1 MRAVVSSCPERFRRV
16 KKVTGPVPPP
26 VDVYADL
33 VREASGG
40 DPAAMERLLTR
51 VQEVAWRFSV
61 AVCGHADDAE
71 DAMQE
76 ALLKTYR
83 YTSSIREP
91 EAFRPW
97 LHRTVRNACLM
108 NRRKRVHEPRR
119 LESLDQPHADDAE
132 DAMQE
137 ALLKTYRYTST
148 IREPEAFR
156 PWLHR
161 TVKNACLMNRRKRA
175 HEPPR
180 LESLDHPSGARD
192 AVALDPPDPGRNPEQ
207 LAANTRLRGRL
218 QVALRGLPPS
228 QRAIVFLREMQGL
241 STRDVAHAM
250 GISEDNV
257 KTRLSRAR
265 KALQAALET
274 PAR

>member
-1 MRAVVSSCPERFRRV
+1 M

-97 LHRTVRNACLM
+97 LHRTVKNACLM

-119 LESLDQPHADDAE
+119 LESLDQPHAAGD
-132 DAMQE
+132 
-137 ALLKTYRYTST
+137 
-148 IREPEAFR
+148 
-156 PWLHR
+156 
-161 TVKNACLMNRRKRA
+161 RA
-175 HEPPR
+175 
-180 LESLDHPSGARD
+180 AY
-192 AVALDPPDPGRNPEQ
+192 DPPDPGRNPEQ
-207 LAANTRLRGRL
+207 LAANSRLKGRL
-218 QVALRGLPPS
+218 QQAMRGLPPS

-241 STRDVAHAM
+241 STREVAHVM

-265 KALQAALET
+265 KALQTALEG
-274 PAR
+274 PVR

>member
-1 MRAVVSSCPERFRRV
+1 M
-16 KKVTGPVPPP
+16 KKVTRQPAVAPVPPP
-26 VDVYADL
+26 ADVYADL
-33 VREASGG
+33 VRDASGG

-51 VQEVAWRFSV
+51 VQEVAWRFSM
-61 AVCGHADDAE
+61 AVCGRADDAE

-83 YTSSIREP
+83 YTAS
-91 EAFRPW
+91 
-97 LHRTVRNACLM
+97 
-108 NRRKRVHEPRR
+108 
-119 LESLDQPHADDAE
+119 
-132 DAMQE
+132 
-137 ALLKTYRYTST
+137 

-161 TVKNACLMNRRKRA
+161 TVKNACLMSRRKRV

-180 LESLDHPSGARD
+180 LESLDQAPAGHDRA
-192 AVALDPPDPGRNPEQ
+192 AYDPPDPGRSPEQ
-207 LAANTRLRGRL
+207 LVANSRLRGRL
-218 QVALRGLPPS
+218 QTALRDLPPS

-241 STRDVAHAM
+241 STREVAHAM

-265 KALQAALET
+265 KSLQTALEG

>member
-1 MRAVVSSCPERFRRV
+1 M
-16 KKVTGPVPPP
+16 KKVTRQPARRSPRAASGPAVAP
-26 VDVYADL
+26 VAPAADIYADL
-33 VREASGG
+33 VRDASGG

-61 AVCGHADDAE
+61 AVCG
-71 DAMQE
+71 
-76 ALLKTYR
+76 
-83 YTSSIREP
+83 
-91 EAFRPW
+91 
-97 LHRTVRNACLM
+97 
-108 NRRKRVHEPRR
+108 
-119 LESLDQPHADDAE
+119 HADDAE

>member
-1 MRAVVSSCPERFRRV
+1 
-16 KKVTGPVPPP
+16 
-26 VDVYADL
+26 
-33 VREASGG
+33 
-40 DPAAMERLLTR
+40 MERLLTR

-119 LESLDQPHADDAE
+119 LESLDQPSAAGD
-132 DAMQE
+132 
-137 ALLKTYRYTST
+137 
-148 IREPEAFR
+148 
-156 PWLHR
+156 
-161 TVKNACLMNRRKRA
+161 RA
-175 HEPPR
+175 
-180 LESLDHPSGARD
+180 AY
-192 AVALDPPDPGRNPEQ
+192 DPPDPGRNPEQ
-207 LAANTRLRGRL
+207 LAASSRLKGRL
-218 QVALRGLPPS
+218 QQAMRGLPPS

-241 STRDVAHAM
+241 STREVAHVM

-265 KALQAALET
+265 KALQTALEG

>member
-119 LESLDQPHADDAE
+119 LESLDQPHADGD
-132 DAMQE
+132 
-137 ALLKTYRYTST
+137 
-148 IREPEAFR
+148 
-156 PWLHR
+156 
-161 TVKNACLMNRRKRA
+161 RA
-175 HEPPR
+175 
-180 LESLDHPSGARD
+180 AY
-192 AVALDPPDPGRNPEQ
+192 DPPDPGRNPEQ
-207 LAANTRLRGRL
+207 LAANSRLKGRL
-218 QVALRGLPPS
+218 QQAMRGLPPS

-241 STRDVAHAM
+241 STREVAHVL

-265 KALQAALET
+265 KALQTALEG

>member
-1 MRAVVSSCPERFRRV
+1 M

-61 AVCGHADDAE
+61 SVCGHADDAE

-97 LHRTVRNACLM
+97 LHRTVKNACLM
-108 NRRKRVHEPRR
+108 NRRKRVDEPPR
-119 LESLDQPHADDAE
+119 LESLDQPHADRDRA
-132 DAMQE
+132 
-137 ALLKTYRYTST
+137 
-148 IREPEAFR
+148 AF
-156 PWLHR
+156 
-161 TVKNACLMNRRKRA
+161 
-175 HEPPR
+175 
-180 LESLDHPSGARD
+180 
-192 AVALDPPDPGRNPEQ
+192 DPPDPGKNPEQ
-207 LAANTRLRGRL
+207 LAANSRLKGRL
-218 QVALRGLPPS
+218 QQAMRGLPPS

-241 STRDVAHAM
+241 STREVAHVM

-265 KALQAALET
+265 KALQVALEA
-274 PAR
+274 PSR

>member
-1 MRAVVSSCPERFRRV
+1 ME
-16 KKVTGPVPPP
+16 KVTRRAGAGRRGRPAPASAVPVPPVP
-26 VDVYADL
+26 DVYAAL
-33 VREASGG
+33 IRQASSG
-40 DPAAMERLLTR
+40 DRQAMERLLTQ

-83 YTSSIREP
+83 YTAR
-91 EAFRPW
+91 
-97 LHRTVRNACLM
+97 
-108 NRRKRVHEPRR
+108 
-119 LESLDQPHADDAE
+119 
-132 DAMQE
+132 
-137 ALLKTYRYTST
+137 

-161 TVKNACLMNRRKRA
+161 TVKNACLMNRRRRA

-180 LESLDHPSGARD
+180 LESLEHAR
-192 AVALDPPDPGRNPEQ
+192 AATAATAIDPPDPGRNPEQ
-207 LAANTRLRGRL
+207 VTANTHLRGRL
-218 QVALRGLPPS
+218 RAALGDLPPS

-241 STRDVAHAM
+241 STREVAHAM
-250 GISEDNV
+250 GLSEANV

-265 KALQAALET
+265 KTLQRALVEA
-274 PAR
+274 PGR

>member
-1 MRAVVSSCPERFRRV
+1 M
-16 KKVTGPVPPP
+16 VPLAPP
-26 VDVYADL
+26 GDVYAQL
-33 VREASGG
+33 VREASSG
-40 DPAAMERLLTR
+40 DPGAMERLLTR

-83 YTSSIREP
+83 YTATIREP

-119 LESLDQPHADDAE
+119 LESLDQA
-132 DAMQE
+132 
-137 ALLKTYRYTST
+137 RST
-148 IREPEAFR
+148 DGGP
-156 PWLHR
+156 
-161 TVKNACLMNRRKRA
+161 
-175 HEPPR
+175 
-180 LESLDHPSGARD
+180 AR
-192 AVALDPPDPGRNPEQ
+192 LDPPHPGPNPEQ
-207 LAANTRLRGRL
+207 LAANSRLRGRL
-218 QVALRGLPPS
+218 RAALATLPPP
-228 QRAIVFLREMQGL
+228 QRAIVFLREMEGL

-250 GISEDNV
+250 GISEDTV

-265 KALQAALET
+265 KALQAVLVE